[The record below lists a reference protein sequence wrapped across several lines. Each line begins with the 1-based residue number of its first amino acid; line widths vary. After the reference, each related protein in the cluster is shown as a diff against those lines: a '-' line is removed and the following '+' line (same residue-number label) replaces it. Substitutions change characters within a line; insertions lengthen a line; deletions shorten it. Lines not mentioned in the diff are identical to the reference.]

1 MFQTKI
7 LADDAI
13 LGISFDDERDISQPL
28 GESMQEVKCI
38 TCHDVQVLIV
48 SRDSGRSEEKVLV
61 FLLPKC

>member
-7 LADDAI
+7 LADGAI
-13 LGISFDDERDISQPL
+13 LRISFDDERDISQPL
-28 GESMQEVKCI
+28 GESMHEVKCI

-61 FLLPKC
+61 FLLSKC